1 MIKKRR
7 RILEIFK
14 QEGEQE
20 IETESEGSVSLSDD
34 TFSLICTTCDQVF
47 SSSEDLESHKQNH
60 SPAET
65 SSFVLNVEKEIFDNH
80 NILTKERAVPTTEDP
95 SKISKS
101 EFNNDKYDSLL
112 ETLISSVSPDE
123 LFQKASITNEIPED
137 YSVRNLEVFKIET
150 KSANLNAIEIS
161 TKTPKH
167 PLSINSILLL
177 DSRRLKKRT
186 LSKKEEDKNL
196 YPSKKLK
203 CDQGCDEDINFENE
217 VNQKI
222 FKILSRDSDGFCQ
235 QLLETESLRFTVTT
249 PLPSLPDHDVS
260 VLPEMEV
267 QNLHSKSSFGRSNKR
282 FQAREKVVSTLY
294 SKAREERALDKV
306 TYRKIKK
313 SKRGTLEYHLKL
325 ELDHHMIQV
334 KDEVKEE
341 RKEEKEN
348 ETKELTSEYSGRS
361 TPTELSSQP
370 STSPPPTPAN
380 TNIEIRTKEIPSE
393 CQETFP
399 SMPIFV

>member
-60 SPAET
+60 SAPET

-95 SKISKS
+95 TKISKS
-101 EFNNDKYDSLL
+101 ELNNDKYDSLL

-137 YSVRNLEVFKIET
+137 YSVRNLEVFKVET
-150 KSANLNAIEIS
+150 KTLQHPIS
-161 TKTPKH
+161 K
-167 PLSINSILLL
+167 NSKLLL

-186 LSKKEEDKNL
+186 LSKKEDDENL

-235 QLLETESLRFTVTT
+235 QDLETESLRFTVTT
-249 PLPSLPDHDVS
+249 PLPSLLDHDVS

-294 SKAREERALDKV
+294 SKAREERAMDKV

-348 ETKELTSEYSGRS
+348 ETKELTSEYSGPC

-380 TNIEIRTKEIPSE
+380 TKTETRTEEIPSE